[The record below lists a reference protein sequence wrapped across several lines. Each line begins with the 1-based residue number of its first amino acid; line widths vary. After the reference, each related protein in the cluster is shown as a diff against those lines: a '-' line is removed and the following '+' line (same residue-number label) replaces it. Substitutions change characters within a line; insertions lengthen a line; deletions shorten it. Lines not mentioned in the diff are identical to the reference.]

1 MAIVAI
7 ICSVLVFV
15 ILFIFCIQFYKLGL
29 KMNSWQVVGYS
40 LVCLLAATILLIYIS
55 NPEIIIK
62 TPYMSIERKVDSLK
76 AEGYDLSKHQQ
87 EVTEQQIALQEVA
100 TTLTK
105 MILVVED
112 GVGKF
117 GDSRPRRDTLIA
129 QYKKQIESL
138 LPQGLKNQVER
149 DIESLYSPEK

>member
-76 AEGYDLSKHQQ
+76 AEGYALSKHQQ